1 MARNLPRNVRIAG
14 RRTSM
19 RLEQPYWEAL
29 AEIARREGADI
40 DSVCTMIAEKRRG
53 GGLSSAVRI
62 EVMLYFRERLA
73 QLDAFAQATLAKQS
87 AAPAPQR
94 RARGAGKPRPP
105 APEDTPRPAS
115 PPTGSTK
122 P

>member
-40 DSVCTMIAEKRRG
+40 DAVCSGIAEKRRG

-62 EVMLYFRERLA
+62 EVMLYFRDRLA
-73 QLDAFAQATLAKQS
+73 QLDAFAQAALAKQDG
-87 AAPAPQR
+87 AEDAR
-94 RARGAGKPRPP
+94 RARPGPKQRPAAPDSAGRPSAGAE
-105 APEDTPRPAS
+105 APER
-115 PPTGSTK
+115 
-122 P
+122 

>member
-1 MARNLPRNVRIAG
+1 
-14 RRTSM
+14 M

-29 AEIARREGADI
+29 AEIARREGADV
-40 DSVCTMIAEKRRG
+40 DSVCSMIAEKRRG

-73 QLDAFAQATLAKQS
+73 QLDAFAQAALAKQATTAS
-87 AAPAPQR
+87 VPQR
-94 RARGAGKPRPP
+94 RGRGTSKPRPP
-105 APEDTPRPAS
+105 AAEPSVRPEPSTDP
-115 PPTGSTK
+115 TK